1 MIKKITFTFALAAL
15 FSAFNASAE
24 NIYVYKTG
32 NYTPVI
38 QMENVRSIA
47 FTSTKLTLNGTNGSK
62 EEVALSDINYFRL
75 YKTPVPSA
83 IKNAQ
88 TLGVKFSF
96 DGNNVKVQS
105 EKEVESA
112 ALIGANGT
120 VIAKIEPKATSFTYQ
135 LSQLTKGMYLM
146 KIQVGGESFVEKIIK
161 K

>member
-15 FSAFNASAE
+15 FSAFSASAE
-24 NIYVYKTG
+24 NVYVYKTG
-32 NYTPVI
+32 DYTPAI

-47 FTSTKLTLNGTNGSK
+47 FTSTKLTLNGKDGTK
-62 EEVALSDINYFRL
+62 QEAALSDINYFRL

-83 IKNAQ
+83 VKSAQ
-88 TLGVKFSF
+88 SLGVQFSF

-112 ALIGANGT
+112 TLIAANGA
-120 VIAKIEPKATSFTYQ
+120 VIAKIEPNKTSFTYQ
-135 LSQLTKGMYLM
+135 LNHLTKGIYLM
-146 KIQVGGESFVEKIIK
+146 KIQVSGESFVEKIIK